1 MKTSLKAL
9 FATAMTAVVLSS
21 SVLTSVA
28 AVKSRELKVMTAN
41 NEIKKV
47 IITGNTKVF
56 LVQSKTEYV
65 TMEEGDMDKVTV
77 KQIGN
82 ELRISSSEKSPVTVT
97 VYVRDIFRVDASN
110 TCVVKTLGTF
120 KLKYLQLILKDE
132 AVARIKANTESLYTV
147 INGHSNLELLGS
159 TGKHILKHN
168 GIGKLNTDKFA
179 AVETHQEPTEDVM
192 ASTR

>member
-28 AVKSRELKVMTAN
+28 AEKSRELKVMTAN

-47 IITGNTKVF
+47 IVTGNTKVF

-110 TCVVKTLGTF
+110 TCVVKTIGTF
-120 KLKYLQLILKDE
+120 NLKYLQLILKDD

-168 GIGKLNTDKFA
+168 GIGKLNADKFA
-179 AVETHQEPTEDVM
+179 ALETHREPTEDVM